1 MGPDTNDADG
11 AAATAGTE
19 LMTLI
24 ARAHPE
30 FEPRWKAH
38 LADWGDDDRLPY
50 IDISQYAHF
59 IDEELF
65 EEGHADRV
73 RTALNSL
80 EEFFL
85 QGDEYTRDLIA
96 IGFIEDLQN
105 YTTSRPD
112 GHDTVLALLPPI
124 LTKVW
129 KFVDSLWAGKSNLA
143 EVLEAESATDGPKP
157 SWNQV
162 LNLSE

>member
-1 MGPDTNDADG
+1 
-11 AAATAGTE
+11 
-19 LMTLI
+19 MTLI

-30 FEPRWKAH
+30 FEPRWMAH

-73 RTALNSL
+73 RAALNSL

-105 YTTSRPD
+105 YTASRPD
-112 GHDTVLALLPPI
+112 GHATVLKLFPPTLL
-124 LTKVW
+124 KVW
-129 KFVDSLWAGKSNLA
+129 KFVAGLWAGKSSLMEVIEEEARYSGPKRTWA
-143 EVLEAESATDGPKP
+143 EVLGGFSSA
-157 SWNQV
+157 
-162 LNLSE
+162 